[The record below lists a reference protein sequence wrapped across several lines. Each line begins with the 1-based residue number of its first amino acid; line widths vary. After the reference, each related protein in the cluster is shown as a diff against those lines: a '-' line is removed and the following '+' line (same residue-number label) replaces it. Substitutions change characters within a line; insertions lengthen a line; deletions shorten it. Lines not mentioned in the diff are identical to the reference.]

1 MSAPEPEYLVV
12 GSVRKPHGIRGELA
26 VQVDTDRPGA
36 VFRPGR
42 VLLVGT
48 AAGQPDG
55 RTLTVERARPFKEG
69 LLVKVR
75 EHAGRDPGLEE
86 LRGAV
91 LLIPRDEAAPL
102 DDDEVF
108 YHAVVGMRVDTAAG
122 DTVGTVSDLYETPG
136 GGILL
141 GVRRER
147 GKEILIPF
155 VREMVRRLDRDARVV
170 EIEAPPGLLEL

>member
-1 MSAPEPEYLVV
+1 MSTPEPEYLVV
-12 GSVRKPHGIRGELA
+12 GTVRKPHGIRGELA

-36 VFRPGR
+36 VFRAGR
-42 VLLVGT
+42 VLHVGS
-48 AAGQPDG
+48 ALGGPDG

-75 EHAGRDPGLEE
+75 EHAGRDTALEE

-91 LLIPRDEAAPL
+91 LLIPRDQAAPL

-108 YHAVVGMRVDTAAG
+108 YHAVVGMRVDTTEGA
-122 DTVGTVSDLYETPG
+122 TVGVVSELYETPG
-136 GGILL
+136 GGFLL
-141 GVRRER
+141 GVRPER

-170 EIEAPPGLLEL
+170 EIAAPPGLLEL